1 MTHVG
6 LAPKLQTTSLE
17 SAGNARMLARW
28 SALWA
33 TMPAMLV
40 FSRDALCAESVTV
53 RIPQVAQL
61 LAVGLSHENIE
72 GCSAA
77 VVRER

>member
-1 MTHVG
+1 
-6 LAPKLQTTSLE
+6 
-17 SAGNARMLARW
+17 
-28 SALWA
+28 
-33 TMPAMLV
+33 MPAMLV